1 MKNLSIKIFAA
12 FAILFSSWNAQ
23 AQIVDPV
30 KWKTSLVSLPNNEAE
45 IEFQAT
51 ISPGFHL
58 YSTSPSTDPN
68 VYALP
73 TELILNAD
81 KANFELIGKLTEGKY
96 ITHYDEMQG
105 GEVNYFENSAVFKQ
119 NNNTLLSRYAI
130 CVRHVKPKRNALN
143 LVTTFSLTCTLVTF
157 VYSK

>member
-1 MKNLSIKIFAA
+1 MKNLSVKIFATL
-12 FAILFSSWNAQ
+12 AILFSSWNAQ

-30 KWKTSLVSLPNNEAE
+30 KWKTSLVNLPNNEAE
-45 IEFQAT
+45 IEFQAS

-81 KANFELIGKLTEGKY
+81 KANFELVGKLTEGKY

-119 NNNTLLSRYAI
+119 KIKILGTAPFTL
-130 CVRHVKPKRNALN
+130 K
-143 LVTTFSLTCTLVTF
+143 
-157 VYSK
+157 